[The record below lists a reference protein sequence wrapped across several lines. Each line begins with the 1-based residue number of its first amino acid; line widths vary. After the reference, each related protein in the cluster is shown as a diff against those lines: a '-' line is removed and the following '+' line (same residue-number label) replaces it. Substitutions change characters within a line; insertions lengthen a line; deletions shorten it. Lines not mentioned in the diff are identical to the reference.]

1 MKIATMKTNTEYI
14 QRYEL
19 LPRGSHVLCALSG
32 GRDSVYLLY
41 RLLEWAK
48 DWELKVSAAHYNHH
62 LRGEESD
69 RDERFV
75 RRLCERLQVPLYVDG
90 GNVSGFAKENGLGVE
105 EAARTLRYA
114 FLEQMRGDCGADVIA
129 TAHHADD
136 LAETML
142 FQLARGAG
150 TKGLSGIPP
159 RRGAIV
165 RPILMV
171 TRQEID
177 AYLESNGI
185 SYVDDSTNV
194 LDEGS
199 RNLIR
204 HHVIPVL
211 QQINPEFV
219 RHAARSA
226 MLLRED
232 EDYIQTEADRFLESH
247 PIQRGIDGQA
257 LRSLPQ
263 SVAARV
269 IRSVWGSGL
278 TYEHVRQILELC
290 DKKGL
295 AFVHVPDAVVRYD
308 CGRLWTDV
316 DVEFPEGVTLCG
328 EQGEA
333 AYGAFRISW
342 EMGVCTEEIH
352 NSLNTFSLKYENM
365 KDAVTVSSRRDGDRI
380 KLAGAA
386 HTKKLKQLFL
396 EQKLNQ
402 PQRAAVPVFRDECGV
417 AAVYGFG
424 IAQRCVPEVGDKI
437 ITIHVINKDR
447 DGG

>member
-1 MKIATMKTNTEYI
+1 MKTNIEYI
-14 QRYEL
+14 RRYDL

-32 GRDSVYLLY
+32 GRDSVYLLV

-48 DWELKVSAAHYNHH
+48 EWELTISAAHYNHH

-69 RDERFV
+69 RDEEFV
-75 RRLCERLQVPLYVDG
+75 RQLCDRLQVPLYVSG
-90 GNVSGFAKENGLGVE
+90 GDVHGYAKENGLGVE

-114 FLEQMRGDCGADVIA
+114 FLEQTLAACGGDVIA

-159 RRGAIV
+159 RRGNIV

-177 AYLESNGI
+177 AYLETNGI
-185 SYVDDSTNV
+185 AYVEDSSNALDDA
-194 LDEGS
+194 S
-199 RNLIR
+199 RNMIR
-204 HHVIPVL
+204 HHVIPTL
-211 QQINPEFV
+211 RQINPEFV

-226 MLLRED
+226 LLLRED
-232 EDYIQTEADRFLESH
+232 DDYIQFEADRFLEEH
-247 PIQRGIDGQA
+247 PPQQGIDGQA
-257 LRSLPQ
+257 LLSLPQ
-263 SVAARV
+263 PVSARV

-278 TYEHVRQILELC
+278 SYEHVRQILELC
-290 DKKGL
+290 GKDGL
-295 AFVHVPDAVVRYD
+295 SFAHIPGAVVRYD
-308 CGRLWTDV
+308 CGRLWTDEPTEIPREV
-316 DVEFPEGVTLCG
+316 RLCG
-328 EQGEA
+328 DRGEA
-333 AYGAFRISW
+333 RYGEYLIRW
-342 EMGVCTEEIH
+342 KMGICTEEIH

-365 KDAVTVSSRRDGDRI
+365 KDTVTVTARRDGDRI

-396 EQKLNQ
+396 DHKLTQ
-402 PQRAAVPVFRDECGV
+402 PQRAAVPVFRDELGV

-424 IAQRCVPEVGDKI
+424 IAQRCVPEIGDKI
-437 ITIHVINKDR
+437 ITIQCDK
-447 DGG
+447 

>member
-1 MKIATMKTNTEYI
+1 MKIATMKTNIEYI
-14 QRYEL
+14 QTYDL

-48 DWELKVSAAHYNHH
+48 ERELTVSAAHYNHH

-69 RDERFV
+69 RDEQFV
-75 RRLCERLQVPLYVDG
+75 RQLCESLQVPLYVDG
-90 GNVSGFAKENGLGVE
+90 GDVSGFAKENGLGVE
-105 EAARTLRYA
+105 EAARTLRYT
-114 FLEQMRGDCGADVIA
+114 FLEQARTTCGADVIA

-159 RRGAIV
+159 RRGNIV

-177 AYLESNGI
+177 AYLESNGS
-185 SYVDDSTNV
+185 SYVEDSTNA
-194 LDEGS
+194 LDDGS

-204 HHVIPVL
+204 HHVIPML

-232 EDYIQTEADRFLESH
+232 EGYIQLQADRFLEER
-247 PIQRGIDGQA
+247 PIRQGIDGRE
-257 LRSLPQ
+257 LLCLPQ
-263 SVAARV
+263 PVAARV
-269 IRSVWGSGL
+269 VRSVWGSGL
-278 TYEHVRQILELC
+278 SYEHVRQILELC
-290 DKKGL
+290 RGEGL
-295 AFVHVPDAVVRYD
+295 SFAHVPGAVVRYD
-308 CGRLWTDV
+308 CGRLWTDEA
-316 DVEFPEGVTLCG
+316 VERPDEVPLCG
-328 EQGEA
+328 ERGEVQ
-333 AYGAFRISW
+333 YGDFHISW
-342 EMGVCTEEIH
+342 EMGICTEEIH

-365 KDAVTVSSRRDGDRI
+365 KDAVTVTARRDGDRI

-386 HTKKLKQLFL
+386 YTKKLKQLFL
-396 EQKLNQ
+396 EHRLTQ
-402 PQRAAVPVFRDECGV
+402 PQRAAVPVFRDGSGV

-424 IAQRCVPEVGDKI
+424 IAQRCVPEIGDKI
-437 ITIHVINKDR
+437 ISIQCDK
-447 DGG
+447 

>member
-1 MKIATMKTNTEYI
+1 MKTNIEFI

-19 LPRGSHVLCALSG
+19 LPCGSHVLCALSG

-48 DWELKVSAAHYNHH
+48 EWELTISAAHYNHH

-75 RRLCERLQVPLYVDG
+75 RELCEKLQVPLYVSG
-90 GNVSGFAKENGLGVE
+90 GDVRGYGLENGLGVE

-114 FLEQMRGDCGADVIA
+114 FLEQTLAACGGDVIA

-159 RRGAIV
+159 RRGNIV
-165 RPILMV
+165 RPILTV

-177 AYLESNGI
+177 EYLEANGI
-185 SYVDDSTNV
+185 SYVEDSSNALDDA
-194 LDEGS
+194 S
-199 RNLIR
+199 RNMIR
-204 HHVIPVL
+204 HHVIPTL
-211 QQINPEFV
+211 RQINPEFV

-232 EDYIQTEADRFLESH
+232 DEYIQMQANRFLEKH
-247 PIQRGIDGQA
+247 PSQQGIHGQA
-257 LRSLPQ
+257 LLELPQ
-263 SVAARV
+263 PVAARV
-269 IRSVWGSGL
+269 IRSVWGAGL
-278 TYEHVRQILELC
+278 TYEHVRKILELC
-290 DKKGL
+290 TRDGL
-295 AFVHVPDAVVRYD
+295 AFAHVPGSVVRYD
-308 CGRLWTDV
+308 CGRLWTD
-316 DVEFPEGVTLCG
+316 EPTEIPQELRLCG
-328 EQGEA
+328 ERGEA
-333 AYGAFRISW
+333 WYGNFHIRWKI
-342 EMGVCTEEIH
+342 GICTEEIH

-365 KDAVTVSSRRDGDRI
+365 KDVVTVSSRRDGDRI

-386 HTKKLKQLFL
+386 HTKKLKRLFL
-396 EQKLNQ
+396 EHKLTQ
-402 PQRAAVPVFRDECGV
+402 PQRAAVPVFRDELGV

-437 ITIHVINKDR
+437 ITIQCDK
-447 DGG
+447 

>member
-1 MKIATMKTNTEYI
+1 MKTNIEYI
-14 QRYEL
+14 QTYDL

-48 DWELKVSAAHYNHH
+48 EWELTISAAHYNHH

-75 RRLCERLQVPLYVDG
+75 RQLCENLHVPLYADG
-90 GNVSGFAKENGLGVE
+90 GDVRGYAEERGMGLE

-114 FLEQMRGDCGADVIA
+114 FLEQTRSACGADVIA

-150 TKGLSGIPP
+150 TKGLGGIPP
-159 RRGAIV
+159 RRGRIV

-177 AYLESNGI
+177 AFLEENAI
-185 SYVDDSTNV
+185 TYVEDSTNA
-194 LDEGS
+194 LDDGS
-199 RNLIR
+199 RNQIR
-204 HHVIPVL
+204 HHVIPAL
-211 QQINPEFV
+211 RQINPEFV
-219 RHAARSA
+219 RHAARCA
-226 MLLRED
+226 ILLRED
-232 EDYIQTEADRFLESH
+232 DEYLQMQADRFLEAY
-247 PIQRGIDGQA
+247 PPQQGIDGQA
-257 LRSLPQ
+257 LRSLPRPI
-263 SVAARV
+263 AARV
-269 IRSVWGSGL
+269 IRGVWGSGL
-278 TYEHVRQILELC
+278 TADHVSQIIELC
-290 DKKGL
+290 GKEGL
-295 AFVHVPDAVVRYD
+295 SFAHVPGAVVRYD
-308 CGRLWTDV
+308 CGRLWTDEAV
-316 DVEFPEGVTLCG
+316 KLPEEVRLCG
-328 EQGEA
+328 ERGEVR
-333 AYGAFRISW
+333 YGEYHISW
-342 EMGVCTEEIH
+342 EMGICTEEIH

-365 KDAVTVSSRRDGDRI
+365 KDVVTVSSRRDGDRI

-396 EQKLNQ
+396 EHKLTQ
-402 PQRAAVPVFRDECGV
+402 PQRAAVPVFRDELGV

-424 IAQRCVPEVGDKI
+424 IAQRCVPEIGDKI
-437 ITIHVINKDR
+437 ISIQCDK
-447 DGG
+447 